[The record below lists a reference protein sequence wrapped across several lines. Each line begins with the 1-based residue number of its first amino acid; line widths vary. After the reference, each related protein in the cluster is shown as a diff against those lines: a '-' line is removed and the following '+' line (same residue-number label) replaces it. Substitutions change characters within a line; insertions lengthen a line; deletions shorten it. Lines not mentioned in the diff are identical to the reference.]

1 MSQFVLRMAAY
12 AAKLYRTRNPFDIIE
27 QRAINFKTT
36 PRLVDTLG
44 FYAIVNN
51 RRFIRLSEYASET
64 EQLMAA
70 GHELGHDFFD
80 REEARKNGPLQD
92 TWFYSLSSARQ
103 ERRANLFSAE
113 LMITDNAVLEPIGY
127 YEFNRLLEKERARHP
142 HSTEPDILRY
152 TALEFQSLY
161 INFCTTEEIAQEQ
174 GVDPLLIEFKYKAL
188 LEKGFDLPIS
198 PELRNDYLNR

>member
-1 MSQFVLRMAAY
+1 MSQLAIRMAAY
-12 AAKLYRTRNPFDIIE
+12 AAKIYGTRNPFDIIE

-51 RRFIRLSEYASET
+51 RRFIRLSEYANEA

-92 TWFYSLSSARQ
+92 TWFYSLSSSRQ

-113 LMITDNAVLEPIGY
+113 LMIPDEAVLEPIGY
-127 YEFNRLLEKERARHP
+127 YYFEEFLEQEQRKHPNCPEGQLHQYAVQEFRART
-142 HSTEPDILRY
+142 SD
-152 TALEFQSLY
+152 A
-161 INFCTTEEIAQEQ
+161 CTTEDIAREQ
-174 GVDPLLIEFKYKAL
+174 GVDPVLIEFKYKTL
-188 LEKGFDLPIS
+188 LEKGFSLPID
-198 PELRNDYLNR
+198 PELRNDYLKK

>member
-1 MSQFVLRMAAY
+1 LSQFALRMAAY
-12 AAKLYRTRNPFDIIE
+12 AARIYGTRNPFDIIE

-44 FYAIVNN
+44 FYAVVNN
-51 RRFIRLSEYASET
+51 RRFIRLSEYATEV

-80 REEARKNGPLQD
+80 REEARTNGPLQD

-113 LMITDNAVLEPIGY
+113 LMITVQAVLESIGY
-127 YEFNRLLEKERARHP
+127 YDFKELLEKERKQHP
-142 HSTEPDILRY
+142 DCPEDDIRQHTVWESQTLHDD
-152 TALEFQSLY
+152 
-161 INFCTTEEIAQEQ
+161 FCTTDDIAHEQ
-174 GVDPLLIEFKYKAL
+174 GVDPVLIEFKYKAL
-188 LEKGFDLPIS
+188 LEKGFELPVS
-198 PELRNDYLNR
+198 PELRNDYLKK